1 MPKFK
6 VEFVDAAGKTTKEI
20 IEASTEEEVTATLKE
35 SGYLVTKIALHKDR
49 KVAKKGKAKG
59 GKSFS
64 FGKVKPKILRDF
76 TRNLSILQD
85 AGLPILRSLNILQQQ
100 SKPGALRNCLID
112 VCSEIEGG
120 SSLSEAMAKCPK
132 AFNRLYVNM
141 IKAGEAGGALETILQ
156 RLAEFLERSES
167 LKAKIKS
174 AMTYPVA
181 VLMFSIGILI
191 FIMTNI
197 VPKFEDI
204 FKDFDTEL
212 PGLTQWLINM
222 SHMVMQY
229 WYLIPGIPIGIWL
242 FIKITTS
249 FSYMRFGWHLFLLK
263 VPIFGILLEKTV
275 VARTTR
281 TLGTLVQSGV
291 PILEAIHITKETSNN
306 GVFEKMYQ
314 KILEAIRE
322 GDTIA
327 NPMKANS
334 RPGFHPACLFYF
346 FCFLGG
352 PIGCLI
358 YMMKLQNKILGDIV
372 VNMVD
377 VGEETGELDAMLYKV
392 ADVFDDEV
400 EVYTEA
406 LMSMIEPLLIMFLG
420 VVVGT
425 IVIAL
430 FLPMI
435 KLIESLSN

>member
-6 VEFVDAAGKTTKEI
+6 VEMVDASGKGVTDV

-35 SGYLVTKIALHKDR
+35 SGYMVTKIALHKDR
-49 KVAKKGKAKG
+49 KAVKKKAAQNGKT
-59 GKSFS
+59 FS
-64 FGKVKPKILRDF
+64 FGRVKPKILRDF

-85 AGLPILRSLNILQQQ
+85 AGLPILRSLNILQTQ

-112 VCSEIEGG
+112 VCAEIESG
-120 SSLSEAMAKCPK
+120 SSLSEAMAKSPK

-141 IKAGEAGGALETILQ
+141 IKAGEAGGALEIILQ
-156 RLAEFLERSES
+156 RLAEFLERSEQ

-181 VLMFSIGILI
+181 VVFFATGILI

-197 VPKFEDI
+197 VPKFEEI
-204 FKDFDTEL
+204 FADFDMEL
-212 PGLTQWLINM
+212 PALTQWLMNT
-222 SHMVMQY
+222 SHNVMTY
-229 WYLIPGIPIGIWL
+229 WYLLPGIPFGIWL

-249 FSYMRFGWHLFLLK
+249 FSYMRYGWHLFLLR
-263 VPIFGILLEKTV
+263 VPIFGILFEKTV

-291 PILEAIHITKETSNN
+291 PILEAIHITKETANN
-306 GVFEKMYQ
+306 AVFENMWQ
-314 KILEAIRE
+314 KILDAIRD

-327 NPMKANS
+327 NPMKMYS

-346 FCFLGG
+346 FVFLAG

-358 YMMKLQNKILGDIV
+358 YMTKLQNKILGDIV

-400 EVYTEA
+400 AVYTEA

-420 VVVGT
+420 VMVGT

-435 KLIESLSN
+435 KMIENLSN

>member
-1 MPKFK
+1 MPKYK
-6 VEFVDAAGKTTKEI
+6 VEFVDAAGKSTTDV
-20 IEASTEEEVTATLKE
+20 IEATTEEEVTATLKE
-35 SGYLVTKIALHKDR
+35 SGYLVTKIALNKER
-49 KVAKKGKAKG
+49 KVAKKGKTNG
-59 GKSFS
+59 GKTFS
-64 FGKVKPKILRDF
+64 FGRVKPKILRDF

-100 SKPGALRNCLID
+100 AKPGALRNCLID
-112 VCSEIEGG
+112 VCNEIEGG

-181 VLMFSIGILI
+181 VLLFSIGILI

-212 PGLTQWLINM
+212 PGLTQWLINA
-222 SHMVMQY
+222 SHMVMTY
-229 WYLIPGIPIGIWL
+229 WYLIPGIPLSIWL

-291 PILEAIHITKETSNN
+291 PILEAIHITKETADNA
-306 GVFEKMYQ
+306 VFEKMYQ
-314 KILEAIRE
+314 KILE
-322 GDTIA
+322 G
-327 NPMKANS
+327 
-334 RPGFHPACLFYF
+334 
-346 FCFLGG
+346 
-352 PIGCLI
+352 
-358 YMMKLQNKILGDIV
+358 
-372 VNMVD
+372 
-377 VGEETGELDAMLYKV
+377 
-392 ADVFDDEV
+392 
-400 EVYTEA
+400 
-406 LMSMIEPLLIMFLG
+406 
-420 VVVGT
+420 
-425 IVIAL
+425 
-430 FLPMI
+430 
-435 KLIESLSN
+435 

>member
-6 VEFVDAAGKTTKEI
+6 VEAVDAAGKGFTDV
-20 IEASTEEEVTATLKE
+20 IEAGTEEEVTATLKE
-35 SGYLVTKIALHKDR
+35 SGYHVTKIALHKDR
-49 KVAKKGKAKG
+49 KAAKKTKNKG
-59 GKSFS
+59 GKTFT
-64 FGKVKPKILRDF
+64 FGRVKPKILRDF

-100 SKPGALRNCLID
+100 SKPGPLRNCLID
-112 VCSEIEGG
+112 VCSEIESG
-120 SSLSEAMAKCPK
+120 SSLSEAMAKSPK

-156 RLAEFLERSES
+156 RLAEFLERSEQ

-181 VLMFSIGILI
+181 VLIFAIGILI
-191 FIMTNI
+191 FIMLSI
-197 VPKFEDI
+197 VPQFEAI
-204 FKDFDTEL
+204 FADFDLEL
-212 PGLTQWLINM
+212 PSLTQFLIDASDFTRN
-222 SHMVMQY
+222 Y
-229 WYLIPGIPIGIWL
+229 WFLIPGIPFSVWL
-242 FIKITTS
+242 FIKVTTS
-249 FSYMRFGWHLFLLK
+249 FSYMRFGWHLFLLRL
-263 VPIFGILLEKTV
+263 PIFGPLFEKTV

-291 PILEAIHITKETSNN
+291 PILEAIHITRETSNN
-306 GVFEKMYQ
+306 GVFEKMWQ
-314 KILEAIRE
+314 QILEGIRD

-327 NPMKANS
+327 NPMRQHS

-346 FCFLGG
+346 FVFLAG
-352 PIGCLI
+352 PIGCLL
-358 YMMKLQNKILGDIV
+358 YMLKLQSKVLGDIV

-377 VGEETGELDAMLYKV
+377 VGEETGELDTMLYKV

-400 EVYTEA
+400 EVYTEQ

-420 VVVGT
+420 VIVGT

-435 KLIESLSN
+435 KLIESLSK